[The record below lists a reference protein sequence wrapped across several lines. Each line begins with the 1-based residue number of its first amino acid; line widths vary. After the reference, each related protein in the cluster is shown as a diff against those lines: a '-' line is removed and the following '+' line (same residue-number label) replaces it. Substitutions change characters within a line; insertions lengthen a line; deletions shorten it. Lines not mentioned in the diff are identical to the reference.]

1 MSEGEAQPHQQGAQ
15 LDLPPGAIQVL
26 EGSTFMLSD
35 SLGDVQPE
43 SVAGLYHED
52 TRHLNRFVL
61 TVNGAAPVVLTSREV
76 DTYSATF
83 FTTNPGLDGIPAKS
97 LTIRRHR
104 FVGDGMRET
113 IGIRNHL
120 RQPVNLE
127 VRLSCGADFADLFE
141 VKGKEF
147 RKAGRTTS
155 QHDPGHSL
163 LAFEY
168 EHDTFRVAT
177 KVHASI
183 DARVDGD
190 DLVWRVRVEPLSEWH
205 TGIEVLV
212 HLDDEVKEPTHE
224 AFGEPERRA
233 TRVLRKWQDEVP
245 EVTSG
250 FDVVWHTME
259 RSVIDL
265 ASLRLQACVDGNEY
279 SLPAAGLP
287 WFMAIFGRDTLITS
301 YQSMWVG
308 PELARGALTAL
319 AAFQGTEMNDF
330 KDEEPGKILHEIR
343 YGELTTLGQKPHRP
357 YYGSLDSTPLWLIVL
372 HEYWRWTGDEGPVRS
387 LEPNA
392 RRALEWMERYG
403 DLDGD
408 GYLEFATRSPQG
420 LRVQSWKDSWNGLM
434 FADGSLPEVPIA
446 PAEVQGY
453 AYDARIRLAEMAE
466 RVWRDAELAERLRS
480 EAEALAARFNED
492 FWIEG
497 RGGYYAVALDKDKR
511 PIDSMTSN
519 MGHLLWSGIVPRRR
533 ARVVAR
539 QLFTPAMW
547 SGWGIRT
554 MSWDDLGYSPI
565 GYHIGTVWPHD
576 NSIIAAGLARYG
588 FRSEANRIA
597 SAMLAA
603 AGYTDFRLPEVFA
616 GYSRDEAPFP
626 VRYPTASSPQAWATG
641 APFLWFRL
649 ALGLKPKAGELVIDP
664 LVPEDLGR
672 VGLKGIHGAGSRW
685 ELWAEGTEG
694 EITGMS

>member
-1 MSEGEAQPHQQGAQ
+1 MQEERPEQQGAQ
-15 LDLPPGAIQVL
+15 VDLPPGAIQVL

-35 SLGDVQPE
+35 SLGDVRPE

-83 FTTNPGLDGIPAKS
+83 FTTNPALDEIPAKS

-104 FVGDGMRET
+104 FVGEGMRET

-120 RQPVNLE
+120 REPVNLE
-127 VRLSCGADFADLFE
+127 VRLSCDADFADLFE

-147 RKAGRTTS
+147 RKAGRTTT

-177 KVHASI
+177 KVHASV
-183 DARVDGD
+183 DARVDDD
-190 DLVWRVRVEPLSEWH
+190 DLVWRVRIEPLSEWH

-224 AFGEPERRA
+224 TFGEPERQA
-233 TRVLRKWQDEVP
+233 TRVLQKWQDEVP
-245 EVTSG
+245 QVTGG

-265 ASLRLQACVDGNEY
+265 ASLRLQACVEGNEY

-343 YGELTTLGQKPHRP
+343 YGELTALGEKPHRP
-357 YYGSLDSTPLWLIVL
+357 YYGSLDATPLWLIVL

-392 RRALEWMERYG
+392 RRALQWMERYG

-420 LRVQSWKDSWNGLM
+420 LRIQSWKDSWNGLL

-453 AYDARIRLAEMAE
+453 AYDARIRLADMAE
-466 RVWRDAELAERLRS
+466 RVWRDGELAERLRS
-480 EAEALAARFNED
+480 EAEALAARFNKD

-497 RGGYYAVALDKDKR
+497 RGGYYAVGLDKDKR
-511 PIDSMTSN
+511 PIDSMPSN
-519 MGHLLWSGIVPRRR
+519 MGHLLWSGIVPRSR

-588 FRSEANRIA
+588 LREEANRIA

-616 GYSRDEAPFP
+616 GYSKEEAPFP

-694 EITGMS
+694 EITRMS